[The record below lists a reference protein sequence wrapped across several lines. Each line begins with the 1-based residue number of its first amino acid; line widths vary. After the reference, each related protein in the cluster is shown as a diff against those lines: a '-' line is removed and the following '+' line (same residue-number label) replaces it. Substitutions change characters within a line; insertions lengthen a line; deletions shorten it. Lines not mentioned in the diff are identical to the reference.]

1 MKKTFLLF
9 TFLLL
14 SLNIVAQSKKE
25 IIETLKIRIDSLH
38 SEIKNRDINFEKA
51 QAAANSNKEAM
62 LKSISKL
69 EQDITLLKGQ
79 LDVAQKNND
88 KLLENN
94 MQLNNRLAVLKDS
107 ITFLQN
113 NLAAKASLSSDSDF
127 DKKVKAAFDKIKK
140 NMTSESPTDFFDNIS
155 VENDIIKNT
164 YNEICNYLCV
174 SFVSTEQF
182 LVMSYLGRGAD
193 FGTSI
198 IDLNSGNDILTENKS
213 AFYVKGFDKEKSVL
227 KIETSGFDDN
237 GRYTQNGSYNL
248 KTKICQLGKKE
259 Y

>member
-1 MKKTFLLF
+1 MKKAVLLF

-38 SEIKNRDINFEKA
+38 SEIKNRDSNFEKA
-51 QAAANSNKEAM
+51 QAAANSNIEAM

-107 ITFLQN
+107 VTFLQN

-127 DKKVKAAFDKIKK
+127 DKKVKAAFDKIKNK
-140 NMTSESPTDFFDNIS
+140 EYTNNMFDSIS
-155 VENDIIKNT
+155 VEKDIIKDSFNQF
-164 YNEICNYLCV
+164 CNDDGCV
-174 SFVSTEQF
+174 SYVLTDQF
-182 LVMSYLGRGAD
+182 LVMSYRVSGAAD
-193 FGTSI
+193 MGTYI
-198 IDLNSGNDILTENKS
+198 MDLNSGKNIIHDYDRYI
-213 AFYVKGFDKEKSVL
+213 YVTGFDKQKNVL
-227 KIETSGFDDN
+227 KIETDN
-237 GRYTQNGSYNL
+237 LDNIGRYWKKGTYNL

>member
-1 MKKTFLLF
+1 MKKAVLLF

-25 IIETLKIRIDSLH
+25 IIETLKIRIYSLH
-38 SEIKNRDINFEKA
+38 SEIKNRDSNFEKA
-51 QAAANSNKEAM
+51 QAAANSNIEAM

-107 ITFLQN
+107 VTFLQN

-127 DKKVKAAFDKIKK
+127 DKKVKAAFDKIKNK
-140 NMTSESPTDFFDNIS
+140 EYTNNMFDSIS
-155 VENDIIKNT
+155 VEKDIIKDSF
-164 YNEICNYLCV
+164 NEICNDGCV
-174 SFVSTEQF
+174 SFVLTEQI
-182 LVMSYLGRGAD
+182 LVMSYTGGVA
-193 FGTSI
+193 FMGTHI
-198 IDLNSGNDILTENKS
+198 IDLNTGKDILNENNS
-213 AFYVKGFDKEKSVL
+213 YFYVNGFDKEKSIL
-227 KIETSGFDDN
+227 KIDTNGLDN
-237 GRYTQNGSYNL
+237 IGRYWKYGTYNL
-248 KTKICQLGKKE
+248 KTKICQFGKKE